1 MLRVQLSA
9 KWIVVFLFQKVR
21 KKKVSVVQAKKL
33 LLCLQQRITIKKTV
47 PLAVEMRSAYFQGW
61 VSTLCSHDWVSVWLS
76 LLTKK

>member
-33 LLCLQQRITIKKTV
+33 LLCLQQRITIKKKCAT
-47 PLAVEMRSAYFQGW
+47 
-61 VSTLCSHDWVSVWLS
+61 CSGNAKCIFSRMGFDIV
-76 LLTKK
+76 